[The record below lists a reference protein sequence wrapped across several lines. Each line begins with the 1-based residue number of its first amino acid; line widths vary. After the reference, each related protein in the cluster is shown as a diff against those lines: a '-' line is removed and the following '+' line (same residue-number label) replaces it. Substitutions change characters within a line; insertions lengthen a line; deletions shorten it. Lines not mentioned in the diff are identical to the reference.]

1 LCSSSSSLAEAE
13 AAAPAAAK
21 LFPIPFEL
29 HLSSFVGTLL
39 GKHST
44 SDDEERSLQP
54 EEAEQEELDWE
65 QLKTEIKVKIQ
76 FAASRFDLLLE
87 SVIRHNA
94 SRRFFS

>member
-1 LCSSSSSLAEAE
+1 LVALGPHSSTPVHLRSAPRLSRLCSSSSSLAEAE

-54 EEAEQEELDWE
+54 EEVEQEELDWE
-65 QLKTEIKVKIQ
+65 
-76 FAASRFDLLLE
+76 
-87 SVIRHNA
+87 
-94 SRRFFS
+94 